1 MADLFTLV
9 GTIPLEHRKIS
20 QGEAKY
26 TKLNGMY
33 TAKNM
38 AMVASRAQ
46 NSIYN
51 NPVLTSKPPG
61 GKKKDRTKS

>member
-1 MADLFTLV
+1 MSDLFTLSGIV
-9 GTIPLEHRKIS
+9 PLEQRKIAS
-20 QGEAKY
+20 NEVKY

-38 AMVASRAQ
+38 ASRAQ

-51 NPVLTSKPPG
+51 NPVVSSKVG
-61 GKKKDRTKS
+61 SKKKDRTKS